1 MTTSKDTQ
9 EMLAEYGAVKLADDV
24 HLTHYIDDTTDRLK
38 LYKHL
43 LTLINNKGLELA
55 LKKESWV
62 WAIKKYLENGN
73 VPVTEQTMVAFLNAY
88 IERASEGIEDAKETR
103 R

>member
-9 EMLAEYGAVKLADDV
+9 EMLAEYGAVKVAENQV
-24 HLTHYIDDTTDRLK
+24 LTHYIDDTTNRLK

-62 WAIKKYLENGN
+62 WAIKKYLENSN

-88 IERASEGIEDAKETR
+88 IETAEQGVDIAIEER